1 MQKEMELSY
10 IIKIKIYFL
19 LLLNFLKIFFIFKF
33 RNFESLAGF
42 LKSTKLK
49 KNKLQINEKSIFA
62 REKKLSKFLKINKC
76 LITSAYLFK
85 TLKDLGFEAHLI
97 IGIKRDLNFN
107 SHAWVEGSDKSLVD
121 EQNKFFK
128 KIIKFS

>member
-1 MQKEMELSY
+1 MELSY

>member
-85 TLKDLGFEAHLI
+85 KLKDLGFEAHLI

-107 SHAWVEGSDKSLVD
+107 SHAWVEGSDKSLID

>member
-107 SHAWVEGSDKSLVD
+107 SHAWVEGSDKSLID

>member
-1 MQKEMELSY
+1 MELSY

-97 IGIKRDLNFN
+97 IGIKKDLTFN
-107 SHAWVEGSDKSLVD
+107 SHAWVEGSDKSLID
-121 EQNKFFK
+121 KQNRLFK

>member
-1 MQKEMELSY
+1 MELSY

-76 LITSAYLFK
+76 LITSACLFK

-107 SHAWVEGSDKSLVD
+107 SHAWVEGSDKSLID

>member
-1 MQKEMELSY
+1 MELSY

-107 SHAWVEGSDKSLVD
+107 SHAWVEGSDKSLID

>member
-76 LITSAYLFK
+76 LITSACLFK

-107 SHAWVEGSDKSLVD
+107 SHAWVEGSDKSLID